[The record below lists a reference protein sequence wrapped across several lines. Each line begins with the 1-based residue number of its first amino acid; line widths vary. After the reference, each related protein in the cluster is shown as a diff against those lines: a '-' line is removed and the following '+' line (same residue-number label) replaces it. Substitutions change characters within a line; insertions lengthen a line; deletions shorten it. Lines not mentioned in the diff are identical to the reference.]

1 MKKPFV
7 YLHYRNTR
15 YGNSHYD
22 KKTVGMRFFDR
33 ETEFDKLREIED
45 LSREVAQFTII
56 TGRRRIGKTEMVKKF
71 YEHKPMLYFF
81 VARKAEADLCDIF
94 IDEIRTKLN
103 IPMMEAGGTSFATVF
118 KFIMELSLTRH
129 ITLFIDEFQDFY
141 RVNPSIYSDMQNIWD
156 SYKNRAHINLI
167 VAGSV
172 NTLMNKIFKDK
183 KQPLFG
189 RQTDTIHVRP
199 FKPSVLKAIMFEYCP
214 GYKKSDLLALYTL
227 TGGVAKYVELF
238 IDKKKFTEKRMLDM
252 FFEQDSYFLS
262 EGKNMLVDEFGK
274 DYGIYFSILTL
285 IAQGRNTRSE
295 LENALNIKELSGY
308 LKNLSEEYGLISKM
322 QPIYEKSSNKNVHY
336 TINDQFLKF
345 WFRFVYKYTHIIEA
359 GGNERLKALVERDF
373 TTVSGKS
380 LESYFHEVLK
390 ESGKYTRLGYWHDRK
405 GENEIDII
413 AEDEIDDKIEFIEV
427 KRQAKNF
434 DENILKAKSE
444 LFLKAV
450 GTFNGYEIIYR
461 GLSIEDM

>member
-1 MKKPFV
+1 
-7 YLHYRNTR
+7 
-15 YGNSHYD
+15 
-22 KKTVGMRFFDR
+22 MRFFDR
-33 ETEFDKLREIED
+33 ETEFEKLREIED
-45 LSREVAQFTII
+45 LSHEVAQFTII

-71 YEHKPMLYFF
+71 YENRTMLYFF

-94 IDEIRTKLN
+94 IEEIRTKLH
-103 IPMMEAGGTSFATVF
+103 IPIMDSKGMSFATIF
-118 KFIMELSLTRH
+118 KFIMELSQNQH

-156 SYKNRAHINLI
+156 NYKNKAHINLI

-172 NTLMNKIFKDK
+172 NTLMNKIFKNK
-183 KQPLFG
+183 KEPLFG
-189 RQTDTIHVRP
+189 RQTSTMHIRP
-199 FKPSVLKAIMFEYCP
+199 FKPSVLKEIMAEYYP
-214 GYKKSDLLALYTL
+214 NYKKSDLLAIYTL
-227 TGGVAKYVELF
+227 TGGVAKYVELL
-238 IDKKKFTEKRMLDM
+238 IDRKKFTEKKMLDM
-252 FFEQDSYFLS
+252 FFERDSYFLP

-295 LENALNIKELSGY
+295 LEQTLNIKELSGY

-322 QPIYEKSSNKNVHY
+322 QPIYEKSTNKNVHY
-336 TINDQFLKF
+336 TIDDQFLKF

-359 GGNERLKALVERDF
+359 GGNEKLRTIAERDF

-380 LESYFHEVLK
+380 LEHYFNEVLK
-390 ESGKYTRLGYWHDRK
+390 ETGNYTRLGYWHDRK

-413 AEDEIDDKIEFIEV
+413 AEDEVDNKIEFIEV

-434 DENILKAKSE
+434 DEEILRGKVES
-444 LFLKAV
+444 FMNTV
-450 GTFNGYEIIYR
+450 GSFNGYETIYR

>member
-1 MKKPFV
+1 
-7 YLHYRNTR
+7 
-15 YGNSHYD
+15 
-22 KKTVGMRFFDR
+22 MRFFDR
-33 ETEFDKLREIED
+33 ETEFEKLREIED
-45 LSREVAQFTII
+45 LSHEVAQFTII

-71 YEHKPMLYFF
+71 YENRTMLYFF

-94 IDEIRTKLN
+94 IEEIRTKLH
-103 IPMMEAGGTSFATVF
+103 IPIMDSKGMSFATIF
-118 KFIMELSLTRH
+118 KFIMELSQNQH

-156 SYKNRAHINLI
+156 NYKNKAHINLI

-172 NTLMNKIFKDK
+172 NTLMNKIFKNK
-183 KQPLFG
+183 KEPLFG
-189 RQTDTIHVRP
+189 RQTSTMHIRP
-199 FKPSVLKAIMFEYCP
+199 FKPSVLKEIMAEYYP
-214 GYKKSDLLALYTL
+214 NYKKSDLLAIYTL
-227 TGGVAKYVELF
+227 TGGVAKYVELL
-238 IDKKKFTEKRMLDM
+238 IDRKKFTEKKMLDM
-252 FFEQDSYFLS
+252 FFERDSYFLP

-295 LENALNIKELSGY
+295 LEQTLNIKELSGY

-322 QPIYEKSSNKNVHY
+322 QPIYEKSTNKNVHY
-336 TINDQFLKF
+336 TIDDQFLKF

-359 GGNERLKALVERDF
+359 GGNEKLRTIAERDF

-380 LESYFHEVLK
+380 LEHYFNEVLK
-390 ESGKYTRLGYWHDRK
+390 ETGNYTRLGYWHDRK
-405 GENEIDII
+405 GENEIEII
-413 AEDEIDDKIEFIEV
+413 AEDEVDNKIEFIEV

-434 DENILKAKSE
+434 DEEILRGKVES
-444 LFLKAV
+444 FMNTV
-450 GTFNGYEIIYR
+450 GSFNDYEIIYR

>member
-1 MKKPFV
+1 
-7 YLHYRNTR
+7 
-15 YGNSHYD
+15 
-22 KKTVGMRFFDR
+22 MRFFDR
-33 ETEFDKLREIED
+33 ETEFEKLREIED
-45 LSREVAQFTII
+45 LSHEVAQFTII

-71 YEHKPMLYFF
+71 YENRTMLYFF

-94 IDEIRTKLN
+94 IEEIRTKLH
-103 IPMMEAGGTSFATVF
+103 IPIMDSKGMSFATIF
-118 KFIMELSLTRH
+118 KFIMELSQNQY

-156 SYKNRAHINLI
+156 NYKNKAHINLI

-172 NTLMNKIFKDK
+172 NTLMNKIFKNK
-183 KQPLFG
+183 KEPLFG
-189 RQTDTIHVRP
+189 RQTSTMHIRP
-199 FKPSVLKAIMFEYCP
+199 FKPSVLKEIMAEYYP
-214 GYKKSDLLALYTL
+214 NYKKSDLLAIYTL
-227 TGGVAKYVELF
+227 TGGVAKYVELL
-238 IDKKKFTEKRMLDM
+238 IDRKKFTEKKMLDM
-252 FFEQDSYFLS
+252 FFERDSYFLP

-295 LENALNIKELSGY
+295 LEQTLNIKELSGY

-322 QPIYEKSSNKNVHY
+322 QPIYEKSTNKNVHY
-336 TINDQFLKF
+336 TIDDQFLKF

-359 GGNERLKALVERDF
+359 GGNKKLRTIAERDF

-380 LESYFHEVLK
+380 LEHYFNEVLK
-390 ESGKYTRLGYWHDRK
+390 ETGNYTRLGYWHDRK

-413 AEDEIDDKIEFIEV
+413 AEDEVDNKIEFIEV

-434 DENILKAKSE
+434 DEEILRGKVES
-444 LFLKAV
+444 FMNAV
-450 GTFNGYEIIYR
+450 GSFNGYEIIYR

>member
-1 MKKPFV
+1 
-7 YLHYRNTR
+7 
-15 YGNSHYD
+15 
-22 KKTVGMRFFDR
+22 MRFFDR
-33 ETEFDKLREIED
+33 EVEFDKLREIEN
-45 LSREVAQFTII
+45 LSCEVARFTII

-71 YEHKPMLYFF
+71 YENKTMLYFF

-94 IDEIRTKLN
+94 MDEIRTKLHV
-103 IPMMEAGGTSFATVF
+103 PMMEGKGMSFASVF
-118 KFIMELSLTRH
+118 KFIMELSQTQH

-156 SYKNRAHINLI
+156 SYKNKAHINLI

-199 FKPSVLKAIMFEYCP
+199 FRPSVLKEIMSEYCP
-214 GYKKSDLLALYTL
+214 NYKKSDLLALYAL

-238 IDKKKFTEKRMLDM
+238 IDRKKFTEKKMLDM
-252 FFEQDSYFLS
+252 FFERDSYFLP

-295 LENALNIKELSGY
+295 LEQALNIKELSGY
-308 LKNLSEEYGLISKM
+308 LKNLTEEYGLISKM
-322 QPIYEKSSNKNVHY
+322 QPIYEKSTNKNVHY
-336 TINDQFLKF
+336 TIDDQFLKF

-359 GGNERLKALVERDF
+359 GGNERLKTIAERDF

-380 LESYFHEVLK
+380 LESYFCEVLK
-390 ESGKYTRLGYWHDRK
+390 ESGCYTRIGYWHDRK

-413 AEDEIDDKIEFIEV
+413 AEDEVENKIEFIEI

-434 DENILKAKSE
+434 DEEVLKVKSE
-444 LFLKAV
+444 IFMKAV
-450 GTFNGYEIIYR
+450 GTFKGYEIMHR

>member
-1 MKKPFV
+1 
-7 YLHYRNTR
+7 
-15 YGNSHYD
+15 
-22 KKTVGMRFFDR
+22 MRFFDR
-33 ETEFDKLREIED
+33 ETEFEKLREIED
-45 LSREVAQFTII
+45 LSHEVAQFTII

-71 YEHKPMLYFF
+71 YENRTMLYFF

-94 IDEIRTKLN
+94 IEEIRTKLH
-103 IPMMEAGGTSFATVF
+103 IPIMDSKGMSFATIF
-118 KFIMELSLTRH
+118 KFIMELSQNQH

-156 SYKNRAHINLI
+156 NYKNKAHINLI

-172 NTLMNKIFKDK
+172 NTLMNKIFKNK
-183 KQPLFG
+183 KEPLFG
-189 RQTDTIHVRP
+189 RQTSTMHIRP
-199 FKPSVLKAIMFEYCP
+199 FKPSVLKEIMAEYYP
-214 GYKKSDLLALYTL
+214 NYKKSDLLAIYTL
-227 TGGVAKYVELF
+227 TGGVAKYVELL
-238 IDKKKFTEKRMLDM
+238 IDRKKFTEKKMLDM
-252 FFEQDSYFLS
+252 FFERDSYFLP

-295 LENALNIKELSGY
+295 LEQTLNIKELSGY

-322 QPIYEKSSNKNVHY
+322 QPIYEKSTNKNVHY
-336 TINDQFLKF
+336 TIDDQFLKF

-359 GGNERLKALVERDF
+359 GGNEKLRTIAERDF

-380 LESYFHEVLK
+380 LEHYFNEVLK
-390 ESGKYTRLGYWHDRK
+390 ETGNYTRLGYWHDRK

-413 AEDEIDDKIEFIEV
+413 AEDEVDNKIEFIEV

-434 DENILKAKSE
+434 DEEILRGKVES
-444 LFLKAV
+444 FMNTV
-450 GTFNGYEIIYR
+450 GSFNGYEIIYR
-461 GLSIEDM
+461 GLSIV

>member
-1 MKKPFV
+1 
-7 YLHYRNTR
+7 
-15 YGNSHYD
+15 
-22 KKTVGMRFFDR
+22 MRFFDR
-33 ETEFDKLREIED
+33 EAEFEKLREIEE
-45 LSREVAQFTII
+45 LSHEVAQFTII

-71 YEHKPMLYFF
+71 YENKTMLYFF
-81 VARKAEADLCDIF
+81 VARKAEADLCDVF
-94 IDEIRTKLN
+94 IDEIRVKLN
-103 IPMMEAGGTSFATVF
+103 IPMMSGRGMSFASIF
-118 KFIMELSLTRH
+118 KFIMELSQTQH

-141 RVNPSIYSDMQNIWD
+141 RVNSSIYSDMQNIWD
-156 SYKNRAHINLI
+156 SYKNKAYINLI

-189 RQTDTIHVRP
+189 RQTGTMHIRP
-199 FKPSVLKAIMFEYCP
+199 FKPSVMKEIMSEYCP
-214 GYKKSDLLALYTL
+214 EYKKSDLLALYTL
-227 TGGVAKYVELF
+227 TGGVAKYVELVV
-238 IDKKKFTEKRMLDM
+238 DKKKFTEKKMLDM
-252 FFEQDSYFLS
+252 FFERDSYFLQ

-295 LENALNIKELSGY
+295 LESNLGIKELSGY
-308 LKNLSEEYGLISKM
+308 LKNLIDEYGLISKL
-322 QPIYEKSSNKNVHY
+322 QPIHEKSTNKNVHY

-359 GGNERLKALVERDF
+359 GGNEKLKTIAERDF
-373 TTVSGKS
+373 ATVSGKC
-380 LESYFHEVLK
+380 LESYFNEMLK
-390 ESGKYTRLGYWHDRK
+390 ESGQYTRLGYWHDRK

-413 AEDEIDDKIEFIEV
+413 AEDEVDNKIEFIEV

-434 DENILKAKSE
+434 DEDVLKAKSE
-444 LFLKAV
+444 SFLKAV
-450 GTFNGYEIIYR
+450 GLFKGYEFIHR

>member
-1 MKKPFV
+1 MCITIKPV
-7 YLHYRNTR
+7 
-15 YGNSHYD
+15 D
-22 KKTVGMRFFDR
+22 MRFFDR
-33 ETEFDKLREIED
+33 ETEFDKLREIEE

-71 YEHKPMLYFF
+71 FENKPMLYFF

-94 IDEIRTKLN
+94 VDEIRTKLN
-103 IPMMEAGGTSFATVF
+103 IPMMEGKGVNFATIF
-118 KFIMELSLTRH
+118 KFIMELSLTQH

-156 SYKNRAHINLI
+156 NYKNQSHINLI

-199 FKPSVLKAIMFEYCP
+199 FRPSVLKEIMSEYCS

-238 IDKKKFTEKRMLDM
+238 IDKKKFTEKKMLDM

-295 LENALNIKELSGY
+295 LEQALNIKELSGY

-322 QPIYEKSSNKNVHY
+322 QPIYEKSSNRNVHY
-336 TINDQFLKF
+336 TVNDQFLKF

-359 GGNERLKALVERDF
+359 GGYVKLRTLVERDF
-373 TTVSGKS
+373 ATVSGKS
-380 LESYFHEVLK
+380 LESYFNEVLK
-390 ESGKYTRLGYWHDRK
+390 ESGMYTHLGYWHDRK

-434 DENILKAKSE
+434 DENVLKTKSE
-444 LFLKAV
+444 LFLNAV
-450 GTFNGYEIIYR
+450 GTFKGYKTIYR

>member
-1 MKKPFV
+1 
-7 YLHYRNTR
+7 
-15 YGNSHYD
+15 
-22 KKTVGMRFFDR
+22 MRFFDR
-33 ETEFDKLREIED
+33 DTEFEKLQEIES
-45 LSREVAQFTII
+45 LSHEVAQFTII
-56 TGRRRIGKTEMVKKF
+56 TGRRRIGKTEMIKKF
-71 YEHKPMLYFF
+71 YENKTILYFF
-81 VARKAEADLCDIF
+81 VARKAETDLCDIF

-103 IPMMEAGGTSFATVF
+103 IPMLGSKGMSFAAIF
-118 KFIMELSLTRH
+118 KFIMEVSQTQH
-129 ITLFIDEFQDFY
+129 ITLFIDEFQDFF
-141 RVNPSIYSDMQNIWD
+141 RVNSSIYSDMQNIWD
-156 SYKNRAHINLI
+156 SYKNNARINLI

-199 FKPSVLKAIMFEYCP
+199 FRPSVLKEIMSEYCP
-214 GYKKSDLLALYTL
+214 GYKKADLLALYTL
-227 TGGVAKYVELF
+227 TGGVAKYVEIF
-238 IDKKKFTEKRMLDM
+238 IDKKKFTEKKMLDM

-274 DYGIYFSILTL
+274 DYGIYFSLLTL

-308 LKNLSEEYGLISKM
+308 LKNLSEEYGLIRKM

-336 TINDQFLKF
+336 TIDDQFLKF

-359 GGNERLKALVERDF
+359 GGNEKLKTLAERDF
-373 TTVSGKS
+373 ATVSGKS
-380 LESYFHEVLK
+380 LECYFNEDLK
-390 ESGKYTRLGYWHDRK
+390 ESGRYTRLGYWHDRK

-413 AEDEIDDKIEFIEV
+413 AEDEIDNTIVFIEV

-434 DENILKAKSE
+434 DEKVLKAKSE
-444 LFLKAV
+444 LFFKAV
-450 GTFNGYEIIYR
+450 GSFKDFTTTYR
-461 GLSIEDM
+461 GLSMEDM

>member
-1 MKKPFV
+1 
-7 YLHYRNTR
+7 
-15 YGNSHYD
+15 
-22 KKTVGMRFFDR
+22 MRFFDR
-33 ETEFDKLREIED
+33 ETEFEKLREIEE

-56 TGRRRIGKTEMVKKF
+56 TGRRRIGKTEMVKKC
-71 YEHKPMLYFF
+71 YEGKTILYFF
-81 VARKAEADLCDIF
+81 VARKAETDLCNIF

-103 IPMMEAGGTSFATVF
+103 VPMLEGEGVSFATIF
-118 KFIMELSLTRH
+118 KFIMELSQTRH

-141 RVNPSIYSDMQNIWD
+141 RINPAIYSEMQNIWD
-156 SYKNRAHINLI
+156 SYKCNAHINLI

-199 FKPSVLKAIMFEYCP
+199 FRPSVLKDIMFEYCP

-238 IDKKKFTEKRMLDM
+238 IDRKKFTEKKMLDI
-252 FFEQDSYFLS
+252 FFERDSYFLS

-285 IAQGRNTRSE
+285 IAQGRNTRSD
-295 LENALNIKELSGY
+295 LESSLNIKELSGY
-308 LKNLSEEYGLISKM
+308 LKNLTEGYGLISKM
-322 QPIYEKSSNKNVHY
+322 QPIYERSANKNVHY
-336 TINDQFLKF
+336 TINDPFLKF
-345 WFRFVYKYTHIIEA
+345 WFRFIYKYTHIIEA
-359 GGNERLKALVERDF
+359 GGNEKLKTIVERDY
-373 TTVSGKS
+373 TTVSGKA
-380 LESYFHEVLK
+380 LESYFIEVLK
-390 ESGKYTRLGYWHDRK
+390 ESGDYTRIGYWHDRK

-413 AEDEIDDKIEFIEV
+413 AEDEVDNKIEFIEI

-434 DENILKAKSE
+434 DEEALKAKSE
-444 LFLKAV
+444 TYMRAV
-450 GTFNGYEIIYR
+450 GAFEGYETVYK

>member
-1 MKKPFV
+1 MK
-7 YLHYRNTR
+7 
-15 YGNSHYD
+15 
-22 KKTVGMRFFDR
+22 FFDR
-33 ETEFDKLREIED
+33 ETEFGKLREIEE
-45 LSREVAQFTII
+45 LSHEAARFTII

-71 YEHKPMLYFF
+71 YENKTILDFF
-81 VARKAEADLCDIF
+81 VARKAETDLCDIF

-103 IPMMEAGGTSFATVF
+103 IPMLDGRGMSFAAIF
-118 KFIMELSLTRH
+118 KFIMELSQTQH

-156 SYKNRAHINLI
+156 SYKNKARINLI

-189 RQTDTIHVRP
+189 RQTDTIHIRP
-199 FKPSVLKAIMFEYCP
+199 FSPSVMKEIMSEYCP
-214 GYKKSDLLALYTL
+214 DYKKSDLLALYTL

-238 IDKKKFTEKRMLDM
+238 VDKKKFTEKKMLDM
-252 FFEQDSYFLS
+252 FFERDSFFLS

-295 LENALNIKELSGY
+295 LESALNIKELSGY
-308 LKNLSEEYGLISKM
+308 LKNLNEEYGLIAKM
-322 QPIYEKSSNKNVHY
+322 QPVYEKSSNKNVHY

-345 WFRFVYKYTHIIEA
+345 WFRFIYKYIHIIEA
-359 GGNERLKALVERDF
+359 GGNEKLKTIAERDF
-373 TTVSGKS
+373 TTVSRKS
-380 LESYFHEVLK
+380 LEHYFNEVLK
-390 ESGKYTRLGYWHDRK
+390 ESGQYTRLGYWHDRK

-413 AEDEIDDKIEFIEV
+413 AEDELEKKIEFIEV

-434 DENILKAKSE
+434 DEDVLKAKSE
-444 LFLKAV
+444 LFLKAI
-450 GTFNGYEIIYR
+450 GSFKEYELIYK